1 MRSAHNPSPKSQDDN
16 RRAPAVADAGWSERT
31 LRGTPKPAV
40 SPRPAS
46 PAPAA
51 PRSGSGRP
59 RSVPFAVLIVG
70 VLAAGMC
77 ALLALNTATAASEV
91 RQRRVDAANAS
102 LSARQEQLSRSVAE
116 MQAPA
121 ELSRLAARLGL
132 VPAGSAAFL
141 RINADGTVTVLGA
154 PTKVPAP
161 VIPLTPAEQAAAK
174 AALNNA
180 AAAKAAQAKATKAGQ
195 AKATK
200 AKATASTK
208 TKPSR
213 AASPTAPSTGIAP
226 PKATAP
232 RTTAAKTT
240 SPKTASPKTTSAKT
254 TSPKTTSPKT
264 ASPKTV
270 SPTPTVTKPSP
281 VPTVTVPGGPR

>member
-1 MRSAHNPSPKSQDDN
+1 MRSAHDSPRRSQDDK

-31 LRGTPKPAV
+31 LLSGTPKPAV
-40 SPRPAS
+40 SPRSAS

-59 RSVPFAVLIVG
+59 RSVPFAVLLVG
-70 VLAAGMC
+70 VIAAAMC

-161 VIPLTPAEQAAAK
+161 VIPLTRAQHAAAK
-174 AALNNA
+174 AALSKA
-180 AAAKAAQAKATKAGQ
+180 AAAKAAQAKAAKEAQ
-195 AKATK
+195 AKAAKAAK
-200 AKATASTK
+200 AKAAASTK
-208 TKPSR
+208 TKPSG
-213 AASPTAPSTGIAP
+213 ATSPTATSTGTTP
-226 PKATAP
+226 PKAPATKTTSAKTTAP
-232 RTTAAKTT
+232 RTK
-240 SPKTASPKTTSAKT
+240 SPKT

-264 ASPKTV
+264 TSAKTV